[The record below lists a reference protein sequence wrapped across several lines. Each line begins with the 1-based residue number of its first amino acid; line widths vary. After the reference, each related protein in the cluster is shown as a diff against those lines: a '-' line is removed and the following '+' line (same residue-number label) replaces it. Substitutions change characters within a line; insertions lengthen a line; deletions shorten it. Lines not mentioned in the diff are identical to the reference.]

1 MGKIRSYQLFILSLL
16 LFGASIWFFWIVAD
30 HNLQA
35 RKVYDHEMVLS
46 EQINSQEI
54 AVSTDRFIQVA
65 VALKVDSTSVFSE
78 KQGSREETKLRF
90 KFPFEYTL
98 TDASG
103 HELHQEKTYISWNNG
118 TKYSI
123 KDKITTAGGWI
134 QFETS
139 FDKVKLSQNALKI
152 KASIVGDNEY
162 GAKAT
167 EIKLMVYDGVYKDTL
182 YATLGG
188 VFLALAGAAFVGCF
202 VIFVLRRTKMSNQV
216 GQKSF
221 VVAVLLSLFVGCFGI
236 DRFYLGYKGLGVLK
250 LITLGGCGI
259 WALIDLILIVLGK
272 LQDADGNDLAR

>member
-16 LFGASIWFFWIVAD
+16 LFGASIWSLCIVAD
-30 HNLQA
+30 HNSHA
-35 RKVYDHEMVLS
+35 RKVYEHEMVFS
-46 EQINSQEI
+46 EQITSQEI
-54 AVSTDRFIQVA
+54 PVSTERFIQVA
-65 VALKVDSTSVFSE
+65 VALKVDSTSVFTE
-78 KQGSREETKLRF
+78 KRNSHEETKLRF
-90 KFPFEYTL
+90 NFPFKYTL

-103 HELHQEKTYISWNNG
+103 NELHQEKTSISWNHG

-123 KDKITTAGGWI
+123 KDKITTAGGWT

-139 FDKVKLSQNALKI
+139 FDKVKHSQGALKI
-152 KASIVGDNEY
+152 KAQVVGDDEY

-167 EIKLMVYDGVYKDTL
+167 EMKLMVYDGVYKDTL

-188 VFLALAGAAFVGCF
+188 VFLALAGAAFLGCF
-202 VIFVLRRTKMSNQV
+202 VTFVLRRTKMSNQV

-250 LITLGGCGI
+250 LVTFGGCGV
-259 WALIDLILIVLGK
+259 WALVDLILIVLGK

>member
-1 MGKIRSYQLFILSLL
+1 MAKIRSYQLFILSVV
-16 LFGASIWFFWIVAD
+16 LFGVSLWCFWVVAD

-35 RKVYDHEMVLS
+35 RKVYEHAMNIS
-46 EQINSQEI
+46 EQTNSQEI

-65 VALKVDSTSVFSE
+65 VALKVDSTSVIS
-78 KQGSREETKLRF
+78 KDRGAREEAILRF

-123 KDKITTAGGWI
+123 KDEITTAGGWI

-139 FDKVKLSQNALKI
+139 FDKVKLGQSALKI
-152 KASIVGDNEY
+152 NASVFDDDEF

-188 VFLALAGAAFVGCF
+188 VFLVLAGAAFVGCF

-221 VVAVLLSLFVGCFGI
+221 AVAVLLSFFVGCFGV
-236 DRFYLGYKGLGVLK
+236 DRFYLGYTGLGILK

-272 LQDADGNDLAR
+272 VQDADGNDLAR